1 MSETTSLAFNI
12 DWRAPVS
19 TDERIVGGI
28 AVPWN
33 EVSRLTNDQVGERFV
48 AGSLTRSVK
57 ARGDRLK
64 LFRGN
69 HGHDMVPVGRLVD
82 ANPRHP
88 DGLYT
93 TWRIAQTA
101 IGDQTL
107 EEVREGLLDSFS
119 VGFRDLT
126 PIAKRRGPDGVREIH
141 EAELGEVTLLPTGA
155 YDGARVLEVR
165 APSLGPADIA
175 AWLAAHPVPDV
186 DRTPIPDL
194 YRFGLARRG

>member
-1 MSETTSLAFNI
+1 MTESTSLSFAI

-19 TDERIVGGI
+19 TDERVIGGI

-33 EVSRLTNDQVGERFV
+33 EVSRLTNDPTGERFLP
-48 AGSLTRSVK
+48 GSLTRSVK

-69 HGHDMVPVGRLVD
+69 HGHDMVPIGRAISLD
-82 ANPRHP
+82 ARHP

-93 TWRIAQTA
+93 TWRIANTPM
-101 IGDQTL
+101 GDQTL

-126 PIAKRRGPDGVREIH
+126 PVNKRRGPDGVREIH

-165 APSLGPADIA
+165 APTFGPADLA
-175 AWLAAHPVPDV
+175 AWFAAHPVPQV
-186 DRTPIPDL
+186 NRAPLPDL
-194 YRFGLARRG
+194 TRLRRV

>member
-1 MSETTSLAFNI
+1 MTETTSLAFNI

-33 EVSRLTNDQVGERFV
+33 ETTFLAGHAAGERFLP
-48 AGSLTRSVK
+48 GSLTRSVK

-64 LFRGN
+64 LFRGS
-69 HGHDMVPVGRLVD
+69 HGHDMIPVGRAVALD
-82 ANPRHP
+82 ARHA

-93 TWRIAQTA
+93 TWRIALTA
-101 IGDQTL
+101 TGDQTL

-119 VGFRDLT
+119 VGFRLLKD
-126 PIAKRRGPDGVREIH
+126 RRGADGAREIV
-141 EAELGEVTLLPTGA
+141 EAELAEVTLLPSGA

-165 APSLGPADIA
+165 APVLGPADLT
-175 AWLAAHPVPDV
+175 AWLLAHPVPTV
-186 DRTPIPDL
+186 DRTPLPEL
-194 YRFGLARRG
+194 RRWTGRRA

>member
-1 MSETTSLAFNI
+1 MTESTALSFAI

-19 TDERIVGGI
+19 TDERTIGGL

-33 EVSRLTNDQVGERFV
+33 ETSMLTPSPAGERFLP
-48 AGSLTRSVK
+48 GSLTRSVK

-69 HGHDMVPVGRLVD
+69 HGHDLVPVGRITKVD
-82 ANPRHP
+82 ARHP
-88 DGLYT
+88 DGLWT
-93 TWRIAQTA
+93 EWRIANTA
-101 IGDQTL
+101 TGDQTL

-119 VGFRDLT
+119 VGFRAIKT
-126 PIAKRRGPDGVREIH
+126 QRGADGAREIV

-165 APSLGPADIA
+165 APTLQAADIA
-175 AWLAAHPVPDV
+175 AWLAAHPVPTV

-194 YRFGLARRG
+194 YRYGLARRA

>member
-1 MSETTSLAFNI
+1 METTSLAFTI

-33 EVSRLTNDQVGERFV
+33 ETSRLTPDPAGERFL

-69 HGHDMVPVGRLVD
+69 HGHDMVPVGRAVSLD
-82 ANPRHP
+82 ARHP

-93 TWRIAQTA
+93 TWRIANTPT
-101 IGDQTL
+101 GDQTL

-119 VGFRDLT
+119 VGFRT
-126 PIAKRRGPDGVREIH
+126 VRAQRGADGAREIV

-165 APSLGPADIA
+165 APTFGAADLR
-175 AWLAAHPVPDV
+175 AWLDAHPVPEV
-186 DRTPIPDL
+186 NRSPLPDL
-194 YRFGLARRG
+194 RQWRRP

>member
-1 MSETTSLAFNI
+1 MTETTALAFNI

-19 TDERIVGGI
+19 TDERIVGGL

-33 EVSRLTNDQVGERFV
+33 ETSYLTPDPKGERFLP
-48 AGSLTRSVK
+48 GSLTRTVK

-64 LFRGN
+64 LFMGR
-69 HGHDMVPVGRLVD
+69 HGHDMIPVGRAVSLD
-82 ANPRHP
+82 ARHA

-93 TWRIAQTA
+93 TWRIANTPA
-101 IGDQTL
+101 GDQTL

-119 VGFRDLT
+119 IGFRT
-126 PIAKRRGPDGVREIH
+126 VRAQRGADGAREIV

-165 APSLGPADIA
+165 APTLQAADLT
-175 AWLAAHPVPDV
+175 AWLAAHPVPTV

-194 YRFGLARRG
+194 YRYGLARRG

>member
-1 MSETTSLAFNI
+1 MTETTALSFAI
-12 DWRAPVS
+12 DWRNPVS
-19 TDERIVGGI
+19 TDERIIGGI

-33 EVSRLTNDQVGERFV
+33 ETTMLTNDRAGERFLP
-48 AGSLTRSVK
+48 GSLTRSVK

-69 HGHDMVPVGRLVD
+69 HGHDMVPVGRAVSLD
-82 ANPRHP
+82 ARHA

-93 TWRIAQTA
+93 TWRIANTPT
-101 IGDQTL
+101 GDQTL

-119 VGFRDLT
+119 IGFR
-126 PIAKRRGPDGVREIH
+126 AVRAQRGADGAREII

-165 APSLGPADIA
+165 APSLGAADIA
-175 AWLAAHPVPDV
+175 AWLEAHPVPTV

-194 YRFGLARRG
+194 HRYGLARRS

>member
-1 MSETTSLAFNI
+1 MTESTALAFTI

-33 EVSRLTNDQVGERFV
+33 ETSRLTPDPAGERFLP
-48 AGSLTRSVK
+48 GSLTRSVK

-69 HGHDMVPVGRLVD
+69 HGHDMVPIGRKIDLD
-82 ANPRHP
+82 ARHP

-93 TWRIAQTA
+93 TWRIANTA
-101 IGDQTL
+101 LGDQTL

-119 VGFRDLT
+119 IGFRT
-126 PIAKRRGPDGVREIH
+126 VRAQRGADGAREIV

-165 APSLGPADIA
+165 APTLRAADLA
-175 AWLAAHPVPDV
+175 AWLEAHPIPSV
-186 DRTPIPDL
+186 DRTPLPDL
-194 YRFGLARRG
+194 RQYNRGLR